1 MGEPAVIPEGEVI
14 INVGC
19 DDEAGKSLNWDT
31 HHSDGRP
38 SERAVI

>member
-19 DDEAGKSLNWDT
+19 DVEAGISLNWDKKSST
-31 HHSDGRP
+31 LDEVLKRML
-38 SERAVI
+38 